1 MAKPDDK
8 AQPMRKMNV
17 LTNCAIM
24 VTISMQAKIH
34 YTTGYDTMPTGIS
47 NSWVELECPR
57 GSIVDA

>member
-1 MAKPDDK
+1 
-8 AQPMRKMNV
+8 MRKMNV